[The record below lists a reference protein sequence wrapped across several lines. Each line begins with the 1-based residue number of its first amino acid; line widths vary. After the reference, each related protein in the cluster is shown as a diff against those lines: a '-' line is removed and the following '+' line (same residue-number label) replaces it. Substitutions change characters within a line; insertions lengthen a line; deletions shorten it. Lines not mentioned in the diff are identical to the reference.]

1 MKNVLIVDDDRILR
15 RLIANKLAKQ
25 GVPFSILLAE
35 NGKEAVTF
43 LKRHPVSLV
52 VTDLQMPEMDGFA
65 LLAHLSAHYPD
76 IPVVIL
82 TAYSTPDTKKKV
94 LAGGA
99 IGYMEKPLLVD
110 DLAQKI
116 TRALE
121 RESEGGV
128 LQTIP
133 LETFVQLI
141 EMEQK
146 TCTIRVTEKASGVQ
160 GVLFFR
166 GGELF
171 EARVADRKGEQAAY
185 EIFSWEKVTL
195 AIQDDCPLKE
205 KRIQGGLQAIL
216 FDAMRRRDESEANG
230 AEDFVEE
237 TSESSDLQRLGEP
250 SVIADPDP
258 LIADPDPPLPDPGP
272 SAAAGKRKDLP
283 AETLP
288 APETA
293 RSDAERR
300 RDELVAMARGRPGV
314 QEVYPDARYDPLMQA
329 ATVLGRRLGTGRLRS
344 CYLSNSAQ
352 QQIILLP
359 DEITTVVTVAPD
371 CPRDIIVKVLYG

>member
-35 NGKEAVTF
+35 NGKEAVAF

-99 IGYMEKPLLVD
+99 IGYMEKPLVVD

-146 TCTIRVTEKASGVQ
+146 TCTIRVTEKTGGMQ

-171 EARVADRKGEQAAY
+171 EARIADRNGEEAAY
-185 EIFSWEKVTL
+185 EIFGWKKVTL

-216 FDAMRRRDESEANG
+216 FDAMRRRDESEADG

-237 TSESSDLQRLGEP
+237 ISISSEMQRLDEP
-250 SVIADPDP
+250 SVIDDPD
-258 LIADPDPPLPDPGP
+258 LQEPDPTPPASDDGREAP
-272 SAAAGKRKDLP
+272 SV
-283 AETLP
+283 ETAP
-288 APETA
+288 APEAAPTA
-293 RSDAERR
+293 AERR
-300 RDELVAMARGRPGV
+300 RDELAAMARGRPGV
-314 QEVYPDARYDPLMQA
+314 QEVYPDTRYDPLMQA
-329 ATVLGRRLGTGRLRS
+329 ATVLGRLLGTGRLRS
-344 CYLSNSAQ
+344 CYLSDSAQ
-352 QQIILLP
+352 QQVILLP